1 MSEDTPDQGKDFPLP
16 YTHTLKYPIAG
27 VKDPITEI
35 VFTRRIIAR
44 DLKGIPAGKD
54 MTMEHMTALIARVVG
69 KPTAVIELIDAVDLV
84 ALSEVV
90 ASFLPNSP
98 KTGPD

>member
-1 MSEDTPDQGKDFPLP
+1 MSEDTPDQGKDYSLP

-27 VKDPITEI
+27 AKDPITEI

-44 DLKGIPAGKD
+44 DLKGLPAGSA
-54 MTMEHMTALIARVVG
+54 MTMEHMTLLIARVVG
-69 KPTAVIELIDAVDLV
+69 KPTAIIELIDAEDFV

-90 ASFLPNSP
+90 ASFLPNSQR
-98 KTGPD
+98 TGQD